1 MAMSTSLAKQ
11 KRGIWF
17 TVAGI
22 LAVITLFLSM
32 FMYKMLSPRILSQ
45 EDLRLNRAIVFDT
58 PREIKAFTLSTHSNR
73 EFTEKDLVGSWSL
86 IYFGFTHCPDICPT
100 TLAKLAQVVDQL
112 DQELAARTRVIL
124 VSVDPA
130 RDTPESLAQYV
141 TFFDPEFIGLT
152 GDFRELL
159 NLTGSLNVAFNKV
172 MLDGAESGNKDN
184 YTIDHTGHLA
194 LVNPNGH
201 YHGFFKPP
209 FELAAMKVTFSS
221 IAAQF

>member
-1 MAMSTSLAKQ
+1 MSSSLAKQ
-11 KRGIWF
+11 KRGIWL
-17 TVAGI
+17 TIASIVGLMA
-22 LAVITLFLSM
+22 LFLSM
-32 FMYKMLSPRILSQ
+32 FFFKMLSPRILSK

-58 PREIKAFTLSTHSNR
+58 PREIKPFSLITHKQT
-73 EFTEKDLVGSWSL
+73 EFSENDLQGHWSL

-100 TLAKLAQVVDQL
+100 TLAKLAQVVKQL
-112 DQELAARTRVIL
+112 DKDLAAKTKVVL

-130 RDTPESLAQYV
+130 RDTPEQLAEYV
-141 TFFDPEFIGLT
+141 TFFHPGFIGVT
-152 GDFRELL
+152 GEFRQIL

-172 MLDGAESGNKDN
+172 MQGDD
-184 YTIDHTGHLA
+184 YTIDHTSHLV

-209 FELAAMKVTFSS
+209 FELAAMKVTLSS